1 MCMCQVELA
10 REWLICTCTYLP
22 VVHYSQLT
30 FSPQPSISVL
40 NACFA
45 NNVVCREASLLYVY
59 MYAAEQHSVWMW
71 DMPTC
76 FHKLWTRYVIVHAC
90 TIMRLPLKHIPMHYT
105 RLGEWTHPLL
115 HTCTT
120 DLIFGGG
127 SVLCVLGV
135 VGLFETSKGTNH
147 VIGRMTTLTNT
158 FLAPYTLY
166 FYSLCVVWAV

>member
-1 MCMCQVELA
+1 MYT
-10 REWLICTCTYLP
+10 CTCVLLSSILYGCWI
-22 VVHYSQLT
+22 
-30 FSPQPSISVL
+30 SPRVFT
-40 NACFA
+40 NC
-45 NNVVCREASLLYVY
+45 
-59 MYAAEQHSVWMW
+59 EQGM
-71 DMPTC
+71 C
-76 FHKLWTRYVIVHAC
+76 
-90 TIMRLPLKHIPMHYT
+90 IMRLPLKHIQMPYT
-105 RLGEWTHPLL
+105 RLGEWTHPLV

-120 DLIFGGG
+120 DLLCNTHVHVYVGGG